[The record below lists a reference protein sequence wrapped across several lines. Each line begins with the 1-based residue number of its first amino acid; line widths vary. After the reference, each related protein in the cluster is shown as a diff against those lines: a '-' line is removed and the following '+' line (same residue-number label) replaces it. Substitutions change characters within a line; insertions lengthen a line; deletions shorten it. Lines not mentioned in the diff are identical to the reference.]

1 MMTKKNKNKNK
12 NKKLF
17 LVGKTKKRKKRTQ
30 KPKSARKHAVRRTE
44 PARFGARVPSSAV
57 VS

>member
-1 MMTKKNKNKNK
+1 MTKKNKNKNK